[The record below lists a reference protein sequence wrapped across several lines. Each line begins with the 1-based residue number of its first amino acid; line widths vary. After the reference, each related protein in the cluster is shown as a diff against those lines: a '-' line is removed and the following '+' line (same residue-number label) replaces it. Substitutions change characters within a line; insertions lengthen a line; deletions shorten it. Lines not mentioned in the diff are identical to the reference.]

1 MAGPGILTIGGLLV
15 WFFIVLIM
23 QILGLTP
30 EQRARSQARSQAKR
44 EARDAERRR
53 RANERAAQ
61 RQQEQWFEEVKRQR
75 WKGTADFASEAE
87 ARAALNSKGGR
98 KSNLDER
105 WFS

>member
-1 MAGPGILTIGGLLV
+1 MASAGILTIGFLVV
-15 WFFIVLIM
+15 WFFISLIM

-30 EQRARSQARSQAKR
+30 EQRARSQAKR